1 MFWFMVFASTLL
13 EIFGSAVSVNRIGS
27 LLCVFFKQGGV
38 SGFSD
43 VEKSDLDLFA
53 VYYRF
58 MLEHGIYLAPSQY
71 ETMFISLAHTDEDLE
86 YTRGVMKKFAQ
97 QYLKK

>member
-1 MFWFMVFASTLL
+1 M
-13 EIFGSAVSVNRIGS
+13 
-27 LLCVFFKQGGV
+27 
-38 SGFSD
+38 
-43 VEKSDLDLFA
+43 EKSDLDLFA

-86 YTRGVMKKFAQ
+86 YTRDVMKQFAQ